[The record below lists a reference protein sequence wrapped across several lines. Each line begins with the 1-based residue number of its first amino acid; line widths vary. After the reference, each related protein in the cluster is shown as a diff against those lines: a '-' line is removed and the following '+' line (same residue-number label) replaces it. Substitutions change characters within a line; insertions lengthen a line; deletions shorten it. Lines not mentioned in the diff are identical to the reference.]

1 MKYLPICAGEC
12 WMECML
18 ASVCVLTCQ
27 KQMRKPGSSQR
38 WQMIQQA
45 AIATNWRFRLDI
57 TKDVIIRRVVQQ
69 WKRLPRE
76 NVESESLDVSRT

>member
-1 MKYLPICAGEC
+1 
-12 WMECML
+12 
-18 ASVCVLTCQ
+18 
-27 KQMRKPGSSQR
+27 
-38 WQMIQQA
+38 MIQQA